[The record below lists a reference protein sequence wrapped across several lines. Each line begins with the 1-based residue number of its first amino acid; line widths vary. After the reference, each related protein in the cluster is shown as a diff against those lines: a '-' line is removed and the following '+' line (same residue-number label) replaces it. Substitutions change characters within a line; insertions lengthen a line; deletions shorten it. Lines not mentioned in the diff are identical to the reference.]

1 MTLSLNRFNR
11 IVLMELYYML
21 KVVVVLFLLSLVY
34 FPHMLTATEFD
45 FTNIEATGSILLF
58 NDSSHMGLWTAVAY
72 LDNIAGEL
80 VSMFTNN
87 ESDIFIV
94 TVRGEDLIFDDD
106 GLTIVGTGFVAKN
119 GVLLDEGNGVVKISE
134 NIMEIKVNDDVV
146 VSGHTL
152 SFEMK

>member
-1 MTLSLNRFNR
+1 
-11 IVLMELYYML
+11 ML

>member
-1 MTLSLNRFNR
+1 
-11 IVLMELYYML
+11 ML

-34 FPHMLTATEFD
+34 FPHMLSAKEFD

>member
-1 MTLSLNRFNR
+1 
-11 IVLMELYYML
+11 MELYYML

-94 TVRGEDLIFDDD
+94 TVRGEDFIFDDD

>member
-1 MTLSLNRFNR
+1 
-11 IVLMELYYML
+11 MELYYML

-45 FTNIEATGSILLF
+45 FTNIEATGRILLF

>member
-1 MTLSLNRFNR
+1 
-11 IVLMELYYML
+11 MELYYML

>member
-1 MTLSLNRFNR
+1 
-11 IVLMELYYML
+11 MELYYML

-34 FPHMLTATEFD
+34 FPHMLSAKEFD